1 MHSNS
6 FNGFQNSNRITLSPQ
21 FKRKLRIYIS
31 VWMYPQNL
39 VLFVRAKFYQREQLL
54 TVFMVISE
62 NGRNMFSPFRP
73 LKDEQLGAG
82 DNLSN

>member
-1 MHSNS
+1 
-6 FNGFQNSNRITLSPQ
+6 
-21 FKRKLRIYIS
+21 
-31 VWMYPQNL
+31 
-39 VLFVRAKFYQREQLL
+39 
-54 TVFMVISE
+54 MVISE